1 MKGADMLIDKKDRV
15 DEIRELARIRQQKH
29 RMSGKDIYSRNEHI
43 HKWLT
48 ENAKKI
54 VNMYEEKIS
63 IKKIAEEM
71 GVGFTAIY
79 SLLIKNNALGNK
91 KKKEETGQR
100 KIYPSKRKEE
110 NLKPFYE
117 RISPEL
123 QMMLKRNQEINNIHM
138 KRYDYDT
145 HEKEENVMV
154 GNVVEMKETML
165 QPKK

>member
-1 MKGADMLIDKKDRV
+1 MNEKEKLNK
-15 DEIRELARIRQQKH
+15 IRESARLRQQKH
-29 RMSGKDIYSRNEHI
+29 RVSGKDIYSRNEHI

-54 VNMYEEKIS
+54 VDMYKKKKS

-71 GVGFTAIY
+71 GVGFTSIY

-100 KIYPSKRKEE
+100 KIYPSRRKEE

-123 QMMLKRNQEINNIHM
+123 QIMLRRNQEINNRLI

-145 HEKEENVMV
+145 HEKEENNMI
-154 GNVVEMKETML
+154 GRVVEMKVTML